1 MMRRLFSALLSICFL
16 WMAAPSVLAAPT
28 FGFPAAG
35 QPVPRQADCRIY
47 HFRVNAADLPLAVR
61 SSPEQVAGNII
72 ATLPRGWTDLILR
85 EQGGWFEVALR
96 SKQSPQKSGW
106 VPAERTEFSCN
117 LFAEPVQLPVVL
129 QGKFIGTG
137 SQKYLVTLQPGQT
150 LVLRPQRLIEEPR
163 RVYWP
168 SGVIGPDIAKRQK
181 GVPHAYGYWWR
192 DENDKVTPE
201 PDEWRW
207 TSGAGGVYEVF
218 YDSNFKGFVYG
229 PCEMKIEL
237 P

>member
-1 MMRRLFSALLSICFL
+1 MMRRLFSALSAGLLCLIAL
-16 WMAAPSVLAAPT
+16 PTVLASPT
-28 FGFPAAG
+28 FGFPVAG

-47 HFRVNAADLPLAVR
+47 HYRVNAADLPLAVR
-61 SSPEQVAGNII
+61 SSPEQVAGNTIS
-72 ATLPRGWTDLILR
+72 TLPHGWTDLIFR
-85 EQGGWFEVALR
+85 EQDGWLEVALR
-96 SKQSPQKSGW
+96 SKQAPQKSGW
-106 VPAERTEFSCN
+106 IPANRTEYGCN
-117 LFAEPVQLPVVL
+117 LFMEPVQAPVVL

-137 SQKYLVTLQPGQT
+137 SHKYIVTLQPGQT

-181 GVPHAYGYWWR
+181 NVPHAYGYWWR
-192 DENDKVTPE
+192 DENDKLTPE

-207 TSGAGGVYEVF
+207 TSEAGGVYEVF

-229 PCEMKIEL
+229 PCEMTVEQ